1 MRGDLVK
8 LAALLHV
15 EVTDK
20 MKVDDIKALC
30 RPIIKDLKMETPTK
44 VDGGSS
50 SSAQP
55 VTPPQATMTSS
66 PPRATSVASSSAPT
80 PGIGLEELKGLFAQ
94 QDQKYQTMLS
104 QLMQH
109 VMAMQSSQ
117 VPHYD
122 MTRQAMEV
130 ELTEEQ
136 IQQINADYHRERWA
150 ERYEAQ
156 HGEFSSVNQWDLLKP
171 DGDM

>member
-1 MRGDLVK
+1 M
-8 LAALLHV
+8 
-15 EVTDK
+15 
-20 MKVDDIKALC
+20 
-30 RPIIKDLKMETPTK
+30 
-44 VDGGSS
+44 
-50 SSAQP
+50 
-55 VTPPQATMTSS
+55 
-66 PPRATSVASSSAPT
+66 ASSSAPT

-136 IQQINADYHRERWA
+136 IQQINRERWA

>member
-1 MRGDLVK
+1 
-8 LAALLHV
+8 
-15 EVTDK
+15 
-20 MKVDDIKALC
+20 
-30 RPIIKDLKMETPTK
+30 
-44 VDGGSS
+44 
-50 SSAQP
+50 
-55 VTPPQATMTSS
+55 
-66 PPRATSVASSSAPT
+66 
-80 PGIGLEELKGLFAQ
+80 
-94 QDQKYQTMLS
+94 MLS

-136 IQQINADYHRERWA
+136 MQQINAEHSRELWA

-156 HGEFSSVNQWDLLKP
+156 HGEFSSVSQWDLLKP
-171 DGDM
+171 DMDELRKHGDI